1 MSIIIKGMDLPEKC
15 ISCPLYM
22 LNEYRYRF
30 CYASPDMHI
39 ADWEAEFKRH
49 DNCPM
54 EEMEEK

>member
-1 MSIIIKGMDLPEKC
+1 MSVIIKGMDLPKTC

-30 CYASPDMHI
+30 CYASPEMHI

-49 DNCPM
+49 DKCPM
-54 EEMEEK
+54 EEE